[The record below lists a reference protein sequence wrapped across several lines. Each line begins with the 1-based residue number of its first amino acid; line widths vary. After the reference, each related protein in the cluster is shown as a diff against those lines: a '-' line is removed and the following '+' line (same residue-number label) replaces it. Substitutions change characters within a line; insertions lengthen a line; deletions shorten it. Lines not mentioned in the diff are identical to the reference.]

1 MLSEAEFENLAHET
15 LARIEQAVETSGTE
29 IEFETEDEI
38 LTLEFP
44 DGSRII
50 INKQRP
56 LKQIWVAARS
66 GGFHYHYDPT
76 QKQWVRAGGQE
87 LITDLEAFAGQQ
99 LKTPVR
105 FR

>member
-1 MLSEAEFENLAHET
+1 MLTEAEYERLAHET
-15 LARIEQAVETSGTE
+15 LMRIEQAVEASGTE

-66 GGFHYHYDPT
+66 GGFHYQYDPT
-76 QKQWVRAGGQE
+76 HKRWIRAGDQE
-87 LITDLEAFAGQQ
+87 LISDLENFAGQQ

-105 FR
+105 LR

>member
-1 MLSEAEFENLAHET
+1 MLTEAEYENLAHEM
-15 LARIEQAVETSGTE
+15 LAHIEAVVEASGTE

-56 LKQIWVAARS
+56 LQQIWVAAKS
-66 GGFHYHYDPT
+66 GGFHYQYDSA
-76 QKQWVRAGGQE
+76 QKRWIRAGGQE
-87 LITDLEAFAGQQ
+87 LIADLEDFAGQQ
-99 LKTPVR
+99 LKTAVR
-105 FR
+105 LR

>member
-1 MLSEAEFENLAHET
+1 MVTEAEYESLAHET
-15 LARIEQAVETSGTE
+15 LTHIEQAVEASGAE

-66 GGFHYHYDPT
+66 GGFHYQYDPAR
-76 QKQWVRAGGQE
+76 KQWVRAGGQE
-87 LITDLEAFAGQQ
+87 LIADLEDFVGQQ

-105 FR
+105 LR

>member
-1 MLSEAEFENLAHET
+1 MLTEAEYEGLAHET
-15 LARIEQAVETSGTE
+15 LAQIEQAIEASGTE

-50 INKQRP
+50 INRQRP

-66 GGFHYHYDPT
+66 GGFHYQYDPA
-76 QKQWVRAGGQE
+76 QKRWIRAGGQE
-87 LITDLEAFAGQQ
+87 LIADLEDFAGQQ
-99 LKTPVR
+99 LKMAVR
-105 FR
+105 LR

>member
-1 MLSEAEFENLAHET
+1 MPNET
-15 LARIEQAVETSGTE
+15 QYESAAQDMLARIEHAVEDSGAD

-56 LKQIWVAARS
+56 LQQIWVAAKS
-66 GGFHYHYDPT
+66 GGFHYHYDPERSL
-76 QKQWVRAGGQE
+76 WVREGGRE
-87 LITDLEAFAGQQ
+87 LLADLEEFATQQ
-99 LKTPVR
+99 LKSPVR
-105 FR
+105 LR